1 MKSQAASN
9 LTLSPSAERDKQGGS
24 RSNLPESQVIKIWQ
38 YLLMNGTELTTED
51 GEPIRI
57 IYPGRIND
65 DRGPDF
71 RDAVIATERGLVKGD
86 IEVHVKSSNWRE
98 HRHHLDPAYNR
109 VVLHVVMWHNKKAA
123 TTLQNGSSMRTLAID
138 KYLTG
143 SMSRWLNAEYPQAPL
158 SITCLETKHSL
169 NPDILTKWLDRAGEE
184 RFLAKASGFQADIV
198 RMGASQSI
206 YQGIMGALGY
216 AKNKVPFQELARR
229 LPLQIL

>member
-1 MKSQAASN
+1 MIN
-9 LTLSPSAERDKQGGS
+9 
-24 RSNLPESQVIKIWQ
+24 NLPESQVIKIWQ

-109 VVLHVVMWHNKKAA
+109 VILHVVSCNDRDTSDSINLGLINFSRTSTWLLPPIMTLS
-123 TTLQNGSSMRTLAID
+123 TTPS
-138 KYLTG
+138 
-143 SMSRWLNAEYPQAPL
+143 
-158 SITCLETKHSL
+158 
-169 NPDILTKWLDRAGEE
+169 
-184 RFLAKASGFQADIV
+184 
-198 RMGASQSI
+198 
-206 YQGIMGALGY
+206 
-216 AKNKVPFQELARR
+216 KN
-229 LPLQIL
+229 